1 MSFLGGC
8 IIWFILFR
16 TKGERRSFSFN
27 VFGEPKEYDIDKP
40 KPKIITRIS

>member
-8 IIWFILFR
+8 IIWFILLEQ
-16 TKGERRSFSFN
+16 GERRSFSFN